1 MTKTAALEREFDTTT
16 LGVNWYLYK
25 NTRLTLNYEWRDV
38 KVSNPS
44 AIPAGAQRNNALAIA
59 NNVGDRASI
68 ELTWFF

>member
-1 MTKTAALEREFDTTT
+1 
-16 LGVNWYLYK
+16 
-25 NTRLTLNYEWRDV
+25 LTLNYEWRDV